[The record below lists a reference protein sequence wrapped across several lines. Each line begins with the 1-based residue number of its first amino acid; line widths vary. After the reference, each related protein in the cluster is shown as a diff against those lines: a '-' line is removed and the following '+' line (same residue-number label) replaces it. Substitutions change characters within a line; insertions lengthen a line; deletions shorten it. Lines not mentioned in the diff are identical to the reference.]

1 MFVRKTKLTL
11 LFIIFFYSLGLKAQ
25 NLTVTLTNNSTASF
39 PITSIRSIKFSNST
53 MILNELN
60 GTVTT
65 WDIADINNY
74 DFSSI
79 VGLNDQATVENS
91 SLQLFPNPSSNL
103 VNIEFF
109 GVQVGNIII
118 DIVDVN
124 GKPIQEV
131 YRGAHQGK
139 QTYQWFSNSIK
150 GTFYCRITMDHK
162 TITKPVIIQ

>member
-11 LFIIFFYSLGLKAQ
+11 LFIIFFFSLGLKAQ

-79 VGLNDQATVENS
+79 VGLNDQTTVENS

-109 GVQVGNIII
+109 GVQVGKIVI
-118 DIVDVN
+118 DIIDVN

-131 YRGAHQGK
+131 YRGVHQGK

-150 GTFYCRITMDHK
+150 GIFYCRITMDHK

>member
-65 WDIADINNY
+65 WAIADINNY
-74 DFSSI
+74 DFSSM

-109 GVQVGNIII
+109 GVQVGKIVI
-118 DIVDVN
+118 DIIDVN

-131 YRGAHQGK
+131 YRGDHQGK

-150 GTFYCRITMDHK
+150 GIFYCRITMDHK